1 MQDTNNIASFHQKR
15 DPPRDPAFETGV
27 YGYDVEKTEESGRKM
42 SRLGGP
48 SAIGIT
54 NSEAGSMASVGKQV
68 EMEAANSIKYRT
80 CSWQKTAALL
90 FSEYICLAIMSFPYS
105 YSVLGLVPGLI
116 VTIVVALFVLYT
128 SLIVWEF
135 CIRHPEI
142 RDVCDLGQML
152 YYGWTWVWYGTA
164 AMFLL
169 NNTFIQGLH
178 VLTGAKYLNTMTDGA
193 TCTIGFSAIVAVISW
208 ICSLP
213 RTFDTLSKIATLSAF
228 FTFISV
234 LLAAIFAG
242 LEDHPKGYNTGGPT
256 GKLYGEPDVLV
267 VAIAGTTFVSGMNA
281 FLNISYTFIGQITL
295 PSFIAEMKEPKDFPK
310 ALWAVTIAEIIV
322 FSVVGAVIY
331 AFTGTKYNTAPA
343 FGSLG
348 NEVYLKVSF
357 SFMIPTLI
365 FLGVLYASVSAR
377 FIFFRV
383 FEGTRHKGNHTV
395 VGWASWAGILAITW
409 VVAFIIAE
417 VIPFFSDLLSLMSSL
432 FDSFFGFIFWGTA
445 YMRMRQ
451 ADYGPGWAT
460 KRGIR
465 GLAGFALNVFII
477 FIGLYMLTAG
487 TYATVQSIIDNYHAG
502 IVGGSFSFRIMNR
515 VSLVNVLK
523 ASRRC
528 PESSQ
533 WTRRGFSHG
542 RTGTL
547 SQPGP
552 LTYKECTHFEGSRA
566 SVSLLR
572 PRLAQS
578 LQRRHASTEH
588 ETDGL
593 KRTAL
598 YDLHLQ
604 HGGKMVPFGGF
615 SMPVQYSDLSVGD
628 SHKWTREKAS
638 LFDVGHMVQHRLSGP
653 AASLLLEKIT
663 PSSITALE
671 DYHSTLSCLLHPGT
685 GGIVDDTVITRL
697 GPETFYVVTNA
708 ACRDKDLAYLEE
720 NIAQL
725 PNPKYVD
732 WQVLDGWGLVALQ
745 GPLSAEILQNA
756 LVEAEATDLEQ
767 RDFDLQTLYFGQC
780 KHFIL
785 KIPSSGSGSAPILV
799 SRGGYT
805 GEDGFEISIPPF
817 MTQAFT
823 QYLFRSAG
831 PDKLRF
837 AGLGARDSLRLEA
850 GMCLYGH
857 DLNDETTPVEAG
869 LSWVVHKDRRTGR
882 GFHGDDA
889 ILRQMRPVRDGGTA
903 PTKRRVGLIVD
914 GAPAR
919 EGAQIVKPDD
929 GEEIGTVT
937 SGCPSPTLGKNIAMG
952 YVKIGMRHPGTE
964 VGVVVRGKRRKGV
977 ITKMP
982 FVKSRYWKQAAG
994 TAPG

>member
-1 MQDTNNIASFHQKR
+1 MALGRKSNVVANDSNNIASLDEKREPHR
-15 DPPRDPAFETGV
+15 DPPLETGV
-27 YGYDVEKTEESGRKM
+27 YGYDVEKTEQRGRKM

-48 SAIGIT
+48 SAIGIAD
-54 NSEAGSMASVGKQV
+54 SDEDSVVSVGKQV
-68 EMEAANSIKYRT
+68 EMEASNAIKYRT

-116 VTIVVALFVLYT
+116 VTVVVALFVLYT

-178 VLTGAKYLNTMTDGA
+178 VLIGAKYLNTMTDGA
-193 TCTIGFSAIVAVISW
+193 ICTIGFSAVVAVISW

-242 LEDHPKGYNTGGPT
+242 LEDHPKGYNTGGPS
-256 GKLYGEPDVLV
+256 GKLVGEPDVLV
-267 VAIAGTTFVSGMNA
+267 VAKTGTTFVSGMNA

-295 PSFIAEMKEPKDFPK
+295 PSFIAEMREPKDFPK

-322 FSVVGAVIY
+322 FSVVGATIY
-331 AFTGTKYNTAPA
+331 AFTGTQYNTAPA

-395 VGWASWAGILAITW
+395 IGWASWGGILAVTW
-409 VVAFIIAE
+409 IVAFIIAE

-445 YMRMRQ
+445 YMRMRK
-451 ADYGPGWAT
+451 ADYGPGWIT

-465 GLAGFALNVFII
+465 GIGGFALNVFII
-477 FIGLYMLTAG
+477 LIGLYMLTAG
-487 TYATVQSIIDNYHAG
+487 TYATVQTDLSLRVEIYKG
-502 IVGGSFSFRIMNR
+502 ITFSSVETCEELNTFAEVQSDR
-515 VSLVNVLK
+515 K
-523 ASRRC
+523 YT
-528 PESSQ
+528 SSEANGNP
-533 WTRRGFSHG
+533 TPPIRP
-542 RTGTL
+542 
-547 SQPGP
+547 QPTQ
-552 LTYKECTHFEGSRA
+552 LI
-566 SVSLLR
+566 
-572 PRLAQS
+572 
-578 LQRRHASTEH
+578 QRRHASTEPQ
-588 ETDGL
+588 TDAL

-598 YDLHLQ
+598 HDLHVQ
-604 HGGKMVPFGGF
+604 YGGKMVPFGGF
-615 SMPVQYSDLSVGD
+615 AMPVQYSDLSVGD

-653 AASLLLEKIT
+653 AASLLLEKVT

-671 DYHSTLSCLLHPGT
+671 NYHSTLSCLLHPGT
-685 GGIVDDTVITRL
+685 GGIVDDTVIARL
-697 GPETFYVVTNA
+697 GPETFYIVTNA
-708 ACRDKDLAYLEE
+708 ACRDKDLAYLKEQ
-720 NIAQL
+720 IAEL
-725 PNPKYVD
+725 PNPKHID
-732 WQVLDGWGLVALQ
+732 WEVLDHWGLVALQ
-745 GPLSAEILQNA
+745 GPLSAQILQRA
-756 LVEAEATDLEQ
+756 LVAAEATDLEQ

-785 KIPSSGSGSAPILV
+785 KVPSSDCGPAPILV

-817 MTQAFT
+817 MTRAFT
-823 QYLFRSAG
+823 EYLLKNAG
-831 PDKLRF
+831 PDKLRL

-857 DLNDETTPVEAG
+857 DLNDDITPVEGG
-869 LSWVVHKDRRTGR
+869 LSWVVHKDRRIGG
-882 GFHGDDA
+882 GFHGDEV
-889 ILRQMRPVRDGGTA
+889 ILRQLRPVKEGGTGPA
-903 PTKRRVGLIVD
+903 KRRVGLIID

-952 YVKIGMRHPGTE
+952 YVKSGMHKAGTE

-977 ITKMP
+977 VTKMP